1 MLPSQ
6 EIAHVE
12 NCTPD
17 PAQVVK
23 LSAVTTGGGGRVEWR
38 GRLVDRAGGSDAQW
52 RNLLACSARGTPC
65 GCAGKELAQAATTGG
80 AGSVSMHS
88 ASRACCVCAFSA
100 FGNHLVRAS
109 LAAQRGGRRGGLVYS
124 LLH

>member
-12 NCTPD
+12 NCTPE

-38 GRLVDRAGGSDAQW
+38 GRLRAGGSDVI
-52 RNLLACSARGTPC
+52 L
-65 GCAGKELAQAATTGG
+65 
-80 AGSVSMHS
+80 
-88 ASRACCVCAFSA
+88 
-100 FGNHLVRAS
+100 
-109 LAAQRGGRRGGLVYS
+109 
-124 LLH
+124 